1 MLLVAASFTPLYL
14 YTDCLLFFEVLK
26 IITFDFWGRRVGG
39 DGDFFDFE
47 WEPDRSLDRDKID
60 RNPKNLSG
68 NSEIKNSSQNLNE
81 SQNWKNIFQETHGS
95 QPNLMSDVSVSS
107 LPLPLNIEAA
117 FAEEDLLPDAVV
129 VFCCPEVCFSFSF
142 GDFVLFFS
150 FSFLLFCSFWV
161 NLVIEKLIESS
172 TSDSLSVSI
181 YFLLFAGALEL
192 PFDIVFAVAD
202 FLGTTCEMIK

>member
-1 MLLVAASFTPLYL
+1 MEALL
-14 YTDCLLFFEVLK
+14 
-26 IITFDFWGRRVGG
+26 
-39 DGDFFDFE
+39 
-47 WEPDRSLDRDKID
+47 
-60 RNPKNLSG
+60 
-68 NSEIKNSSQNLNE
+68 
-81 SQNWKNIFQETHGS
+81 H
-95 QPNLMSDVSVSS
+95 LMSDVSVSS

-129 VFCCPEVCFSFSF
+129 VFCCCPEVCFSFSF

-202 FLGTTCEMIK
+202 FLGTTCQMFVKSLIFWTLRQTK